1 MVRPRLPLVLW
12 SASILVLGAAP
23 LRAQAPALA
32 EKTRGLARHDGF
44 IPFYWDSATG
54 KLWLEIPRA
63 RIGPE
68 LLYIT
73 GASTGLGSNDI
84 GLDRGQIDQER
95 VVSFRRFGNKLLMIQ
110 PNYDFRSSDTA
121 AAVRRAVEESFAT
134 STLWGFRIEAESDG
148 AVLVDGTEFALRDVH
163 DAIGTL
169 ARARQGTYRLDLS
182 RSAIYPE
189 NTKAFPRNTEI
200 ETVLTLT
207 GENPGGWVRD
217 IAPSPEALTL
227 RERISFVALPDAGYT
242 PRRYDPRAGFFSIG
256 YVDETAPLGSPM
268 TQQFIARHRLQKRDP
283 RAAVSEPVQPIVY
296 YLDRGAPE
304 PIRSALLE
312 GARWWN
318 QAFEAAGFRNA
329 FRVELMPEGAD
340 PMDVRYNVIQW
351 VHRYTRGWSYGNS
364 VTDPRTGEII
374 KGHVTLG
381 SLRVRQD
388 YLIAEGLLNPYVRGD
403 ERSQAA
409 EAMALARLRQLA
421 AHEVGHTL
429 GLQHNYIASA
439 ENRASVMDYPHPLVK
454 LAANGQIDLSDAY
467 AVGIGEWDKIAIQY
481 GYSDFPP
488 GTDPAP
494 ALDRILRD
502 GRARGITFLTDQ
514 DARPL
519 GSAHPQ
525 THLWDNG
532 VDATRELERVMQVR
546 RVALDRFGEA
556 AIRAGQPLALLEE
569 ALVPLYLHHRY
580 QVEAAVKDI
589 GGQYYTNALRGDGQE
604 PLHPVP
610 PAEQRRALAAVLAT
624 LRPSELVFPRA
635 LLARIPPRPV
645 GFPEHRE
652 LFDKTTDPVF
662 DAIAPAGAA
671 ADMVMQL
678 LFNGERAARLVQ
690 QHALDPAQPGLAE
703 VIDSALA
710 VGMSRSDDSYEAAVG
725 REVQRVMVDRL
736 MGLAQGARNPEAR
749 AIALLK
755 LREFAATLPAPS
767 PAQLAG
773 AAEGTAHALAMGEDI
788 RRFLERPWDP
798 QALPKPFTSP
808 PGMPIGD
815 EPEWPDIVG
824 GVGVVGVV
832 RGP

>member
-1 MVRPRLPLVLW
+1 MFRRRLPYVLLLLVL
-12 SASILVLGAAP
+12 LVSRVAP
-23 LRAQAPALA
+23 LPAQVGSIA
-32 EKTRGLARHDGF
+32 EKTRGLVRHDGF
-44 IPFYWDSATG
+44 IPFYLDSATG
-54 KLWLEIPRA
+54 KLWLEIPA
-63 RIGPE
+63 TRIGQE

-84 GLDRGQIDQER
+84 GLDRGQIGRER
-95 VVSFRRFGNKLLMIQ
+95 VVRFRRFGNKLLMIQ

-121 AAVRRAVEESFAT
+121 TAVRRSVEESFAV
-134 STLWGFRIEAESDG
+134 STLWGFRIEAETGG
-148 AVLVDGTEFALRDVH
+148 ALLVDATDFALRDVH
-163 DAIGTL
+163 DAIGAL
-169 ARARQGTYRLDLS
+169 ARSRQGTYRLDAS

-189 NTKAFPRNTEI
+189 NTRAFPRNTEI
-200 ETVLTLT
+200 EMVLTLT
-207 GENPGGWVRD
+207 GDTPGAWVRD
-217 IAPSPEALTL
+217 VAPSPEALTL
-227 RERISFVALPDAGYT
+227 REHLSFVALPDPGYT
-242 PRRYDPRAGFFSIG
+242 PRRYDPRAGFFGIS
-256 YVDETAPLGSPM
+256 YVDESAPLGAPM

-283 RAAVSEPVQPIVY
+283 RAATGEAVQPIVY
-296 YLDRGAPE
+296 YLDRGVPE
-304 PIRSALLE
+304 PIRSALLD

-318 QAFEAAGFRNA
+318 QAFEAAGYRNA
-329 FRVELMPEGAD
+329 FRVELLPEGAD
-340 PMDVRYNVIQW
+340 PMDVRYNMIQW
-351 VHRYTRGWSYGNS
+351 VHRYTRGWSYGNT

-388 YLIAEGLLNPYVRGD
+388 YLIAEGLLNPYQRGE

-409 EAMALARLRQLA
+409 EAMSLARLRQLA

-429 GLQHNYIASA
+429 GLQHNYLASA
-439 ENRASVMDYPHPLVK
+439 EHRASVMDYPHPLVK
-454 LAANGQIDLSDAY
+454 LGANGQIDLSDAY
-467 AVGIGEWDKIAIQY
+467 AVGIGDWDKIAIQY

-514 DARPL
+514 DARPQ

-532 VDATRELERVMQVR
+532 VDATGELERVMQVR
-546 RVALDRFGEA
+546 RVALDRFSEA
-556 AIRAGQPLALLEE
+556 AIHTGQPLALLEE

-580 QVEAAVKDI
+580 QVEAAVKDV

-610 PAEQRRALAAVLAT
+610 PAEQRRALSGVLAT
-624 LRPSELVFPRA
+624 LRPRELVIPRSI
-635 LLARIPPRPV
+635 LAKIPPRPV
-645 GFPEHRE
+645 GFPGHRE

-662 DAIAPAGAA
+662 DAIAPAAAA
-671 ADMVMQL
+671 ADMVIQL

-703 VIDSALA
+703 VLDSALA
-710 VGMSRSDDSYEAAVG
+710 VGTARSDDSYEAAVG
-725 REVQRVMVDRL
+725 RAVQRVMVDRL
-736 MGLAQGARNPEAR
+736 MGLAQGARSPEAR

-755 LREFAATLPAPS
+755 LREFAAGLPI
-767 PAQLAG
+767 PAAGQLTG
-773 AAEGTAHALAMGEDI
+773 AAEGTAHALAMGDDI

-798 QALPKPFTSP
+798 QALPRPFPTP
-808 PGMPIGD
+808 PGMPIG
-815 EPEWPDIVG
+815 EEWPE
-824 GVGVVGVV
+824 
-832 RGP
+832 